1 MVFLWYFELMRIAL
15 RHQIILAP
23 ATVLLLLALLLIFMQ
38 LSYWDLTLKN
48 QARKRLGTVFISLA
62 EADLATQRIY
72 RVSVRLAREPMVDV
86 TRISELAMLYQHLE
100 ESTERIIDNLDLNQ
114 KEKTRFRETVR
125 RLNPENGFD
134 AERFI
139 EAIGE
144 LRPQFIG
151 FSEEMQKR
159 RASLSKI
166 HTEDINALVT
176 RTTFVSIIVLGTAIL
191 LGIFLS
197 LFFARRILGRIQAL
211 SDHARLIAQG
221 ELVPPTPP
229 ENIRDELDEL
239 TLSISRMTDK
249 LIRVVST
256 EKLLEGAEEE
266 RRRIA
271 MDIHDQTLA
280 DLASVN
286 RGIEKLKEQENCTEQ
301 AATLEKNLQRAIGNL
316 REVMDNLHPQTL
328 DILGLGA
335 ALESHLER
343 HLTGPDLPEYHF
355 HQTRK
360 VEELDLPK
368 FVSLALYR
376 IASEAIHN
384 VVKHSGANRYEVSL
398 DVNDNRFIMAVEDN
412 GRGFDPETVGG
423 SSHRGLH
430 NIRERARAIGAQVFW
445 KTSRFSS
452 GTRFELILNL
462 SALNQES

>member
-1 MVFLWYFELMRIAL
+1 MRLAL

-23 ATVLLLLALLLIFMQ
+23 AAVLTLLALLLVFMQ
-38 LSYWDLTLKN
+38 LSYWDLTLKR
-48 QARKRLGTVFISLA
+48 QAARNLGTVFISLA

-72 RVSVRLAREPMVDV
+72 RLSVRLSKEPLVDV
-86 TRISELAMLYQHLE
+86 ARVSELAMLYQHLE
-100 ESTERIIDNLDLNQ
+100 ESSERIIDNLGMG
-114 KEKTRFRETVR
+114 KTERNRFRETVR
-125 RLNPENGFD
+125 KLNPEYGFD
-134 AERFI
+134 AERFV

-144 LRPQFIG
+144 LRPQFVS
-151 FSEEMQKR
+151 FSEQMQSK

-166 HTEDINALVT
+166 HSEDIDELVT

-197 LFFARRILGRIQAL
+197 LFFARRILRRIQNL
-211 SDHARLIAQG
+211 SDNARMIAQG

-280 DLASVN
+280 DLATVK
-286 RGIEKLKEQENCTEQ
+286 RGVESLKEANGCHEEASALENN
-301 AATLEKNLQRAIGNL
+301 LEKAIRNL

-343 HLTGPDLPEYHF
+343 HFSGDDMPEYHY
-355 HQTRK
+355 HQTSK
-360 VEELDLPK
+360 AEELHLPK
-368 FVSLALYR
+368 FMNLAIYR

-384 VVKHSGANRYEVSL
+384 VIKHAAANRYEISL
-398 DVNDNRFIMAVEDN
+398 DVNDGRFCLAVEDN
-412 GRGFDPETVGG
+412 GRGFNADEIFD

-430 NIRERARAIGAQVFW
+430 NIRERAHAIGAQVLW
-445 KTSRFSS
+445 KPSRFSS

-462 SALNQES
+462 SSIHQEA